1 LTTPTGARNKQIHL
15 MLEVTDRNP
24 EFGMTDY
31 RRIVMEVSAVEKW
44 IHWLRSIAAG
54 RHELMPIARQKGS
67 F

>member
-1 LTTPTGARNKQIHL
+1 